1 MTTDA
6 TPPRQNLIDCLLHWA
21 QTKPDTVYLTQPYAN
36 GRLVDYTWREVA
48 DQARRMASYLRSLDY
63 PTGSSIAIL
72 GKNSAHWIMAD
83 LAIWMAGH
91 VSVPLYPTLNA
102 ETASYIL
109 EDSAARLLIIGKMD
123 GTTDAWHELKD
134 HLPADL
140 PKIGLPMSPTQDL
153 PGIPL
158 WEDLITQYRPI
169 QTIVPRDLEA
179 LATVVYTSGSTGRPK
194 GVMHSFRSMTGGMVG
209 LQAEMGVGEEDRM
222 LSFLPLA
229 HVAER
234 AAVETNSLYSGFRLY
249 FTERLETF
257 QVDIQRAR
265 PTIFFSVPRL
275 WTKFYLAI
283 NHKLPPAKQRI
294 LFAIPIISKLIKR
307 KILKQLGLDQIRFA
321 LTGAAPLPAEII
333 LWYRRLGLELLE
345 VYGMSEDF
353 GNSHLGRPGE
363 VRVGYIGRPTPGTLS
378 RIAANGELEVKS
390 PSLMLGYYR
399 LPEKTAEDLTEDGYF
414 RTGDRGEF
422 DEAGRLRITGRVK
435 ELFKTSKG
443 KYVAPAPIENKFNHP
458 RLEVCCV
465 TGPNRPQPFILLMLS
480 LETRQAL
487 ERGELN
493 RDGLTAELAGLLDQV
508 NASLEEHEKL
518 AFAVVVRDQWTM
530 ENGFLTPTMK
540 IKRNVIEARY
550 LPHADAWAE
559 EGRKVVW
566 EEGVYDC

>member
-1 MTTDA
+1 MTSNTASD
-6 TPPRQNLIDCLLHWA
+6 TNTPRQNLIDCLLHWER
-21 QTKPDTVYLTQPYAN
+21 TKPDTVYLTQPEGN
-36 GRLVDYTWREVA
+36 GRTTDYTWREVA
-48 DQARRMASYLRSLDY
+48 NQARRIANYIRSLDF
-63 PTGSSIAIL
+63 PNGSNIAIL
-72 GKNSAHWIMAD
+72 GKNSAHWIIAD

-102 ETASYIL
+102 EMANYIL
-109 EDSAARLLIIGKMD
+109 EDSAARLLIVGKMD
-123 GTTDAWHELKD
+123 GTTDSWHELKD
-134 HLPADL
+134 HLPVL
-140 PKIGLPMSPTQDL
+140 PTLALPMAPLQDL
-153 PGIPL
+153 PGAVQ
-158 WEDLITQYRPI
+158 WQDLITKYAPI
-169 QTIVPRDLEA
+169 RDIIPRSLEA
-179 LATVVYTSGSTGRPK
+179 LATIVYTSGSTGKPK
-194 GVMHSFRSMTGGMVG
+194 GVMHCFRSMTGGMVG
-209 LQAEMGVGEEDRM
+209 LQAEMGVSEDERM
-222 LSFLPLA
+222 LSYLPLA

-234 AAVETNSLYSGFRLY
+234 AVVETNSLYSGFHVY
-249 FTERLETF
+249 FAERLETF
-257 QVDIQRAR
+257 QADIQRAR

-294 LFAIPIISKLIKR
+294 LFAIPIISGLIKR

-333 LWYRRLGLELLE
+333 LWYRKLGLELLE

-353 GNSHLGRPGE
+353 GNSHLCRRGE
-363 VRVGYIGRPTPGTLS
+363 MRVNYIGRPTPGTLS

-390 PSLMLGYYR
+390 PSLMLGYYKM
-399 LPEKTAEDLTEDGYF
+399 PEKTAEDLTVDGYF

-487 ERGELN
+487 AKGEVDQDVLSLELLN
-493 RDGLTAELAGLLDQV
+493 LLDQV
-508 NASLEEHEKL
+508 NASLEDHEKL
-518 AFAVVVRDQWTM
+518 AFAVVVKDQWTM

-559 EGRKVVW
+559 ERRKVVW
-566 EEGVYDC
+566 EG